1 MRFKQFR
8 TSQYSDESRGNQC
21 DTSKY
26 MGEILIVLIDSN
38 YQGQLNLLPT
48 HLLELPFQ
56 CCEKAIQT
64 MLCFN
69 PNLILTLLVE
79 SMDMTQQAG
88 AVTKREWPTNYHG
101 STIWERQTVC
111 TDHRASATW
120 GERTHLNDPRIRR
133 CNAKFHRTHPITTWA

>member
-1 MRFKQFR
+1 MYFHDQSASSLQTAAKMSFLLYKTLIFMRFKQFR

-56 CCEKAIQT
+56 CCEKAIQS

-88 AVTKREWPTNYHG
+88 AVINLKGWPTNYHG
-101 STIWERQTVC
+101 
-111 TDHRASATW
+111 
-120 GERTHLNDPRIRR
+120 
-133 CNAKFHRTHPITTWA
+133 